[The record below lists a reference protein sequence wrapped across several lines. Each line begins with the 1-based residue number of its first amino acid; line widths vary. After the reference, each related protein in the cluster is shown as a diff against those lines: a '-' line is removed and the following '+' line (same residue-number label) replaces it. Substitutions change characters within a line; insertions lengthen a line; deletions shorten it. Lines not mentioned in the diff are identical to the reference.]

1 MFVVSN
7 INIELG
13 VLKK

>member
-1 MFVVSN
+1 LLDL

-13 VLKK
+13 CT